1 MKRTFLSMG
10 LLAFGVCCTNLA
22 NTQVI
27 IIPPPEE
34 ITPPNDPY
42 YPLQWSHNNT
52 GIVPRFSGTG
62 VCGLPGFDMN
72 IPEAW
77 AYLDNR
83 KIIYPVRVGI
93 LDSGLDPVH
102 PDLNSARLLP
112 GKNFS
117 VVPYNLNT
125 MDTYGHGTHV
135 LGAIAATVNNG
146 IGIAGVDKKC
156 LVMPLKIDPSVTI
169 SQRVHIADAIRHAVN
184 NNVKVINMSFGWN
197 ERTINNDIRE
207 AISYGIANGCTFVGA
222 AGNFNANEV
231 HFPAKVGIAVG
242 AANPCGAIKNPT
254 TSLTCEQDTRTIMDE
269 MGNYVVWGSN
279 YGAGLDVMGPGTMLP
294 AIDIPGAAGLS
305 GYTDCSFGTCYNPG
319 TNGDYVTNAFGTSI
333 ATPYVTGIVSQ
344 VLSINNQLKMH
355 EIEDLLLKASITPM
369 AGGYHLPD
377 AYEAIMLGLN
387 YTPGS
392 HPLADLAVNQ
402 VVYERMNAS
411 TVRATI
417 TVVNKSTTV
426 TSAPTQLQAY
436 LSFIREFNGY
446 FSDDAFPPTQI
457 SIPAIAP
464 GATNTYTIL
473 LPYIDYDPVYYK
485 LWLNAIV
492 DPGMIQYELDD
503 ANNGRSIFVSPNN
516 SILQVDESN
525 GLEGTENPLELIDKP
540 DLIPAQVTY
549 SVNVTSLGKAV
560 NMTYKVKNT
569 GTVNGTLYLFRDA
582 VRYWDSYDATLS
594 SDDQLLGVENM
605 NGVITLTPGQ
615 EMTFP
620 NKSKLA
626 SRSYLLIQVDAE
638 YLNDESDESNNVYA
652 IPLIHT
658 SGISERVDNQMGSLA
673 ELQMELFPNPAKEQ
687 VTLTLETNGTGM
699 IVLTD
704 LLGHT
709 LQQQELMESGKQ
721 KLVLDTRHLFPGT
734 YLVEFRQESGK
745 SILKKL
751 VIQ

>member
-1 MKRTFLSMG
+1 MKRTFLSIG
-10 LLAFGVCCTNLA
+10 LLAFGVCCTNFTY
-22 NTQVI
+22 TQVI
-27 IIPPPEE
+27 

-52 GIVPRFSGTG
+52 GNVPTFPGTG
-62 VCGLPGFDMN
+62 ICGLPGFDMN
-72 IPEAW
+72 IPESW
-77 AYLDNR
+77 EYLNNR
-83 KIIYPVRVGI
+83 KIIYQVRVGV
-93 LDSGLDPVH
+93 LDSGLAPWH
-102 PDLNSARLLP
+102 PDLNSARILP

-117 VVPYNLNT
+117 VTPYNFNT
-125 MDTYGHGTHV
+125 TDTYGHGTHV

-146 IGIAGVDKKC
+146 IGIAGVDRNC
-156 LVMPLKIDPSVTI
+156 LVMPIKIDPSVTI
-169 SQRVHIADAIRHAVN
+169 SDRVHIADAIRYAVN
-184 NNVKVINMSFGWN
+184 NNIKVINMSFGWN

-254 TSLTCEQDTRTIMDE
+254 TSLSCEQDTRTIWD
-269 MGNYVVWGSN
+269 GNNYTIWGSN

-294 AIDIPGAAGLS
+294 AIDIPGALGLS
-305 GYTDCSFGTCYNPG
+305 SYTNCGAGTCYNPG

-344 VLSINNQLKMH
+344 MLSVKNQLKMH
-355 EIEDLLLKASITPM
+355 EVEDLLLKASITPM
-369 AGGYHLPD
+369 TGGYYLPD
-377 AYEAIMLGLN
+377 AYEAIILAAN
-387 YTPGS
+387 YTPGT
-392 HPLADLAVNQ
+392 HQLADLAVDQ
-402 VVYERMNAS
+402 VMYERINTT

-417 TVVNKSTTV
+417 TVSNKSTTV
-426 TSAPTQLQAY
+426 ISAPAQLQAY
-436 LSFIREFNGY
+436 LSFTREYNGY

-464 GATNTYTIL
+464 GATNTYVIL
-473 LPYIDYDPVYYK
+473 LPYVDYNPVDYK

-492 DPGMIQYELDD
+492 DPGMIQYEMDD

-516 SILQVDESN
+516 SMLQTDETNS
-525 GLEGTENPLELIDKP
+525 LEDMKTPLALINKP

-549 SVNVTSLGKAV
+549 SVNVTWIGKAV
-560 NMTYKVKNT
+560 NTTYSVKNV
-569 GTVNGTLYLFRDA
+569 GTANGNLYLFRDA

-594 SDDQLLGVENM
+594 SDDLLLGAENM
-605 NGVITLTPGQ
+605 NGIITLAPGQ

-620 NKSKLA
+620 NKNKLA

-638 YLNDESDESNNVYA
+638 YLNDESDESNNIYA
-652 IPLIHT
+652 IPLIQT
-658 SGISERVDNQMGSLA
+658 SGISESEKNQMSLLV
-673 ELQMELFPNPAKEQ
+673 EPKMELFPNPAKEQ
-687 VTLTLETNGTGM
+687 VILAIETNVAGNL
-699 IVLTD
+699 VLKD

-709 LQQQELMESGKQ
+709 LQELELTESGSQ
-721 KLVLDTRHLFPGT
+721 RRVLDTSRLSPGT
-734 YLVEFRQESGK
+734 YFVELRQVSGK

-751 VIQ
+751 VIE

>member
-1 MKRTFLSMG
+1 MKRTFLSVG
-10 LLAFGVCCTNLA
+10 LLAFGVCCTNFVY
-22 NTQVI
+22 TQV
-27 IIPPPEE
+27 

-52 GIVPRFSGTG
+52 GTVPTFPGTG
-62 VCGLPGFDMN
+62 ICGLPGFDMN
-72 IPEAW
+72 IPESW
-77 AYLDNR
+77 EYLSNR
-83 KIIYPVRVGI
+83 KIVYQIRVGV
-93 LDSGLDPVH
+93 LDSGLDPGY

-117 VVPYNLNT
+117 VTPYNFNT
-125 MDTYGHGTHV
+125 ADTYGHGTHV

-156 LVMPLKIDPSVTI
+156 LVMPLKVDPSVTI

-184 NNVKVINMSFGWN
+184 NNIKVINMSFGWN

-222 AGNFNANEV
+222 AGNFNTNEV

-242 AANPCGAIKNPT
+242 AANPCGAIKNPA
-254 TSLTCEQDTRTIMDE
+254 TSLTCEQDSRTIMDE
-269 MGNYVVWGSN
+269 MGNYIVWGSN

-294 AIDIPGAAGLS
+294 AIDIPGASGLS
-305 GYTDCSFGTCYNPG
+305 SYTNCGAGTCYNPG
-319 TNGDYVTNAFGTSI
+319 INGDYVTNAFGTSI

-344 VLSINNQLKMH
+344 MLSVKNQLKMH
-355 EIEDLLLKASITPM
+355 EVEDLLLKASITPM
-369 AGGYHLPD
+369 VGGYHLPD
-377 AYEAIMLGLN
+377 AYEAIILAAN

-392 HPLADLAVNQ
+392 HQLADLAVDQ
-402 VVYERMNAS
+402 VVYERISTS

-417 TVVNKSTTV
+417 TVSNKSITV

-436 LSFIREFNGY
+436 LSFIREYNGY

-464 GATNTYTIL
+464 GATNTYIIL
-473 LPYIDYDPVYYK
+473 LPYIDYNPVDYK
-485 LWLNAIV
+485 MWLNAIV
-492 DPGMIQYELDD
+492 DPDMIQYEMDD
-503 ANNGRSIFVSPNN
+503 SNNGRSIFVSPNN
-516 SILQVDESN
+516 SMLQTDETNS
-525 GLEGTENPLELIDKP
+525 LEDMKKPLLLINMP
-540 DLIPAQVTY
+540 DLIPAQVGY
-549 SVNVTSLGKAV
+549 SVNVTWLGKAV
-560 NMTYKVKNT
+560 NMTYRVKNA
-569 GTVNGTLYLFRDA
+569 GTANGTLYLFRDA

-594 SDDQLLGVENM
+594 SDDQLLGAENM
-605 NGVITLTPGQ
+605 NGVVTLTPGQ

-620 NKSKLA
+620 NKNKLA

-638 YLNDESDESNNVYA
+638 YLNDESDETNNVYA
-652 IPLIHT
+652 IPLVQT
-658 SGISERVDNQMGSLA
+658 SGISVREEKQVGSLA
-673 ELQMELFPNPAKEQ
+673 QLNMELFPNPAKEQ
-687 VTLTLETNGTGM
+687 VVLTIETNGASK

-709 LQQQELMESGKQ
+709 LQEQELTESGRQ
-721 KLVLDTRHLFPGT
+721 KRILDTSQLSSGT
-734 YLVEFRQESGK
+734 YIVELRQESGT

-751 VIQ
+751 VIE